1 MTAIRREILN
11 CIDNLPDSKL
21 EALKPILTI
30 LVNDTIN
37 IETDLTDDEK
47 QIIAEGREEYKKGD
61 FVDINKIIWLFQ
73 NQLLLGVYIDTAADF
88 TSL

>member
-61 FVDINKIIWLFQ
+61 FVDINKII
-73 NQLLLGVYIDTAADF
+73 
-88 TSL
+88 

>member
-61 FVDINKIIWLFQ
+61 FVDINKI
-73 NQLLLGVYIDTAADF
+73 
-88 TSL
+88 S

>member
-1 MTAIRREILN
+1 MTAIRQEILN
-11 CIDNLPDSKL
+11 CIDNIPDSKL

-47 QIIAEGREEYKKGD
+47 SIIAAGREEYKQGN
-61 FVDINKIIWLFQ
+61 FVNLDSIM
-73 NQLLLGVYIDTAADF
+73 
-88 TSL
+88 